1 MTVVLSPAPAPAAP
15 APDPLWRRGTRL
27 LWRSVRTHP
36 RTFAISVTGSLLFAT
51 MSVVGTWVLGK
62 VTDQVI
68 VPGFDE
74 GVSQRTALLGG
85 AAILA
90 VAVLRSLGVVFRRYF
105 GVNLVRSMQRTWFV
119 QVTDTYL
126 RVPLSYF
133 GRHPTGRLIAH
144 ADADIERAVN
154 AIMPLPFSLGVIV
167 LIGLSVV
174 ALAAIDP
181 LLMLVGLALFPALGA
196 LNRYYSRRVE
206 DPAAR
211 TQAHLGEVATVAH
224 ESFDGALVVKTLG
237 LEEREVGRMAAAAG
251 ALRTARLQVARL
263 RASFEPGLEAL
274 PTQGTIV
281 LLALGAW
288 RVSTGTITTG
298 QLVQAMAL
306 FGILTFPMRVVGYLL
321 EEIPRAVVAA
331 DRIDEVLATAGRP
344 EPPPTTA
351 RRLPDGPLTVEV
363 TNLRFAYDGDPVLD
377 GVDLHLAPGE
387 VVALV
392 GATGGG
398 KSTLCHLLAH
408 LYRPASGVVRLG
420 GVDLAAADTASI
432 RAQVALAFQ
441 ETFLFAATVREN
453 LTLGEPIEDTDLR
466 WALDRA
472 RAARFVDRLPHGLD
486 QTLGE
491 RGVTLSGGQRQ
502 RLALARALLRRPGL
516 LMLDDATSAVDAT
529 VEQQILDGLR
539 RSLHA
544 TTLIVAHR
552 TSTITLADRVV
563 FLEGGRVTASGSHA
577 HLMATVPAYAALAHA
592 YDEGRA

>member
-1 MTVVLSPAPAPAAP
+1 
-15 APDPLWRRGTRL
+15 
-27 LWRSVRTHP
+27 
-36 RTFAISVTGSLLFAT
+36 
-51 MSVVGTWVLGK
+51 MSVAGTWVLGK

-68 VPGFDE
+68 LPGFDE

-133 GRHPTGRLIAH
+133 GRHPTGRLMAH

-167 LIGLSVV
+167 LIALSVV

-281 LLALGAW
+281 LLALGSW

-331 DRIDEVLATAGRP
+331 DRIDEVLASAGRP

-408 LYRPASGVVRLG
+408 LYRPIGRRAPRGGRPRGRGPGLDPGAGGARLPGDVPVRRLG
-420 GVDLAAADTASI
+420 A
-432 RAQVALAFQ
+432 
-441 ETFLFAATVREN
+441 RE

-472 RAARFVDRLPHGLD
+472 RAARFVDRLPTGS
-486 QTLGE
+486 T
-491 RGVTLSGGQRQ
+491 RWWASAASRSRAASASGWPW
-502 RLALARALLRRPGL
+502 PGPCCGGPGCSSS
-516 LMLDDATSAVDAT
+516 TTPPPPST
-529 VEQQILDGLR
+529 PVEQQILDGLR
-539 RSLHA
+539 SSRRHH
-544 TTLIVAHR
+544 AHR
-552 TSTITLADRVV
+552 RPPMSTISWPIGSCTSTAAGWRRRGRTTTDR
-563 FLEGGRVTASGSHA
+563 A
-577 HLMATVPAYAALAHA
+577 VPAYAVAAAGLR
-592 YDEGRA
+592 DGGS